1 MKLNAVM
8 IRPPLRKMEDQ
19 RDNEAG
25 NGPKYIGHIPAN
37 IYNDLLHF
45 CGGILNALIHIAW
58 KMIRNE

>member
-1 MKLNAVM
+1 
-8 IRPPLRKMEDQ
+8 MEDQ